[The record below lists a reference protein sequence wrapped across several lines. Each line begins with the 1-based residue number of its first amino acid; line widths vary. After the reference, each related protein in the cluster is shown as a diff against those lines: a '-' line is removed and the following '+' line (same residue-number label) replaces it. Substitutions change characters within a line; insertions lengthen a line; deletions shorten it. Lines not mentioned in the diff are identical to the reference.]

1 MNVILLHGFGENAS
15 IWDNFIPLLDK
26 NHKYFTPDFSKKK
39 DCFSI
44 PEYAEWLHKEF
55 EKNGIK
61 EAVIIG
67 HSMGGYIAI
76 EACHQ
81 FPDKIIGLGMF
92 HSTAAAD
99 SEEKKDARDKTIQ
112 FLIKHDTEMFI
123 RHFYPNM
130 FSEAFKS
137 ANKDFINNNIQLFS
151 KIPNEA
157 LLAATIA
164 MKGRRSHFET
174 LKELSFPVFQII
186 GVYDT
191 FVTFQDALS
200 QSVLPKKPNVLL
212 LDDVAHAGMLE
223 SPQMCADF
231 INNFLSKIA

>member
-92 HSTAAAD
+92 HSTTAAD

-223 SPQMCADF
+223 SPQICADF